1 MFNKSQ
7 DGAVY
12 RVSRSEKENSLGEKL
27 FPLFLQI
34 SLLIKK
40 IESYNIQLVS
50 IAKFAGGARGGVEP
64 QNPSLMW
71 SACTLHMQSA

>member
-40 IESYNIQLVS
+40 IESFSVPR
-50 IAKFAGGARGGVEP
+50 GAFRKRK
-64 QNPSLMW
+64 
-71 SACTLHMQSA
+71 SALNR

>member
-12 RVSRSEKENSLGEKL
+12 RVPRSEKENSLGEKL

-40 IESYNIQLVS
+40 IESIEIRNQKWDRRL
-50 IAKFAGGARGGVEP
+50 KTRLG
-64 QNPSLMW
+64 
-71 SACTLHMQSA
+71 

>member
-34 SLLIKK
+34 SLLIEK
-40 IESYNIQLVS
+40 IESYMRRSTEFVYSWIE
-50 IAKFAGGARGGVEP
+50 GE
-64 QNPSLMW
+64 
-71 SACTLHMQSA
+71 